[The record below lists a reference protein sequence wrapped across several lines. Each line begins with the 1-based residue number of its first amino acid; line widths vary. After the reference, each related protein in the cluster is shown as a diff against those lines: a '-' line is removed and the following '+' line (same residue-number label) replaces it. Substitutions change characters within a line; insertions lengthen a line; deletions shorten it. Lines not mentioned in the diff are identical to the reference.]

1 MRQRRWLELIKDYDL
16 QILYHP
22 GKANTVAD
30 ALSRKSIGNLA
41 CLLTGQKELLCD
53 LEKSEIEIVLRE
65 QGGTLA
71 AISARPALIEEIK
84 EKQQLDDFLKKIIE
98 ERDSKPKPGFKFENN
113 VLKFQERLCVP
124 NDTEL
129 KRRVL
134 QDGQNSKLSI
144 HPGNTKMYQDLKQN
158 FWWPG
163 MKKEIADFVSK
174 CLHSQQVKAEHLRP
188 AGLLQP
194 QPIPEWKWEHITM
207 DFIVG
212 LPRSRKRYGFNLG
225 YC

>member
-1 MRQRRWLELIKDYDL
+1 M
-16 QILYHP
+16 YHP

-71 AISARPALIEEIK
+71 AISAQPALIEEIK
-84 EKQQLDDFLKKIIE
+84 EKQQLDDFLRKIIE
-98 ERDSKPKPGFKFENN
+98 ERESKPRPGFKFENT
-113 VLKFQERLCVP
+113 VLKFHGRLCVP
-124 NDTEL
+124 NDIEL

-134 QDGQNSKLSI
+134 HEGHNSKLSI

-174 CLHSQQVKAEHLRP
+174 CLHCQQVKAEHQRP
-188 AGLLQP
+188 A
-194 QPIPEWKWEHITM
+194 
-207 DFIVG
+207 
-212 LPRSRKRYGFNLG
+212 
-225 YC
+225 